1 MKLPK
6 IKFKIWHGFFLLALL
21 FIIPPLIITLAQ
33 RWEVSDRDPDR
44 GAMTVKQ
51 DVFGDSAGKIV
62 YLEQNWK
69 PEQSLWFYTTTQGSN
84 LLPYDFFLVLEQAD
98 KPVLFR
104 SDENINYYRYLPQ
117 KKTSSN
123 PDALPVGFVKD
134 NYLGKDYMGFTCAA
148 CHTAQVNFKGTG
160 MRIDGG
166 PASADMQ
173 GFLNGLTAA
182 MTAVR
187 DKPDVQQR
195 FVNAVMKLGA
205 YSSEADVIA
214 DIKTYTLRLI
224 SYNII
229 NRSPVDY
236 GYARLDAFG
245 RIYNRTLE
253 HLLNRQQLKEVL
265 ENVLS
270 EEEVK
275 AALEGIGQDIS
286 SADRDKIIERVAT
299 SDKNIAKLRRELF
312 IKADAPV
319 SYPFLWDIAQH
330 DYVQW
335 NGLGGNGGLGPLGRN
350 TGEVIGVFGSLD
362 WHEGKRFSLTS
373 LLAGQGWT
381 KKVVEY
387 DSSVNTQNLRRI
399 ENQLTELQSPK
410 WPEEILGKL
419 DQTRIK
425 SGKVLFAKYC
435 VSCHAEIDSRSPQR
449 RVVAN
454 MMQLEKIGTD
464 PTMANNSVDYQGYS
478 GILRNQ
484 YVGAGVGDVLLDK
497 KAPIAALLTKA
508 TLGVVTTP
516 DADKGFIRR
525 WSEWLHNI
533 IQALFGN
540 EIHDS
545 NKHGDYKPD
554 TTMTPYSSLQAYK
567 GRSLNG
573 IWATGPYLHNGS
585 VPTLYDLLLPSI
597 CPTDQQDAE
606 CRPTIFK
613 VGSREFDAEKVGMKS
628 SGYEGY
634 NFDTRLHGNSN
645 CGHDYGTLT
654 PRGPDELPK
663 PTCVHDAD
671 TKLPKESSD
680 LPKLTKQQRLDLL
693 EYLKSL

>member
-1 MKLPK
+1 MKRPK
-6 IKFKIWHGFFLLALL
+6 IKLKIWHGFLLLILL
-21 FIIPPLIITLAQ
+21 FIIPPLFIMLAQ
-33 RWEVSDRDPDR
+33 IWEVSDSDPDR
-44 GAMTVKQ
+44 GAATVKQ
-51 DVFGDSAGKIV
+51 DVFGDSASKIV

-84 LLPYDFFLVLEQAD
+84 LLPYDFFLVLEQAG
-98 KPVLFR
+98 KPELFR
-104 SDENINYYRYLPQ
+104 NDENINRYRYLPQ

-134 NYLGKDYMGFTCAA
+134 NYLSKNYVGFTCAA
-148 CHTAQVNFKGTG
+148 CHTGQINFKGTG

-166 PASADMQ
+166 PASADMA
-173 GFLNGLTAA
+173 GFLKGLTDA
-182 MTAVR
+182 MVAVR
-187 DKPDVQQR
+187 DKPDVQKR
-195 FVNAVMKLGA
+195 FVQAVVKLGA

-214 DIKTYTLRLI
+214 DIKTYALRLI
-224 SYNII
+224 SYNVI
-229 NRSPVDY
+229 NHSPVDY

-253 HLLNRQQLKEVL
+253 HLLNRQQIEEVL
-265 ENVLS
+265 SNVLT
-270 EEEVK
+270 EDEVK
-275 AALEGIGQDIS
+275 TALTGMGQDIS

-299 SDKNIAKLRRELF
+299 SAKNIVKLRQELF

-362 WHEGKRFSLTS
+362 WHESKRFSVTS
-373 LLAGQGWT
+373 LISGQGWT
-381 KKVVEY
+381 KKVIEF
-387 DSSVNTQNLRRI
+387 DSSINTQNLRRI
-399 ENQLTELQSPK
+399 ENQLTELQSPL
-410 WPEEILGKL
+410 WPQEILGKL

-425 SGKVLFAKYC
+425 RGEKLFASYC
-435 VSCHAEIDSRSPQR
+435 VSCHAEIDRSSPQR
-449 RVVAN
+449 RVVAH
-454 MMQLEKIGTD
+454 MSKLEEVGTD
-464 PTMANNSVDYQGYS
+464 PTMANNSVKYEGYS

-525 WSEWLHNI
+525 WSEWLFNI
-533 IQALFGN
+533 IKAFFSN
-540 EIHDS
+540 EIKDS
-545 NKHGDYKPD
+545 NKHGNYNPD

-585 VPTLYDLLLPSI
+585 VPTLYDLLLPAT
-597 CPTDQQDAE
+597 CPADQKDAE
-606 CRPTIFK
+606 CRPEKFL
-613 VGSREFDAEKVGMKS
+613 VGSREFDVEKVGLKS
-628 SGYEGY
+628 TGYDGFT
-634 NFDTRLHGNSN
+634 FDTRLNGNRN
-645 CGHDYGTLT
+645 TGHEYGA
-654 PRGPDELPK
+654 RS
-663 PTCVHDAD
+663 
-671 TKLPKESSD
+671 TKETGD
-680 LPKLTKQQRLDLL
+680 LPILTKEQRLDLL
-693 EYLKSL
+693 EYLKAQ

>member
-6 IKFKIWHGFFLLALL
+6 IKFKIRHGFLLLILL
-21 FIIPPLIITLAQ
+21 FIIPPLFIVLAQ
-33 RWEVSDRDPDR
+33 HWEVSDSDPDR
-44 GAMTVKQ
+44 GAATVKQ
-51 DVFGDSAGKIV
+51 DVFGDSAAKIV
-62 YLEQNWK
+62 YLDQNWK

-98 KPVLFR
+98 KPELFR
-104 SDENINYYRYLPQ
+104 SDENINRYRYLPQ

-134 NYLGKDYMGFTCAA
+134 NYLSKNYMGFTCAA
-148 CHTAQVNFKGTG
+148 CHTGQINYKGTG

-166 PASADMQ
+166 PASSDMA
-173 GFLNGLTAA
+173 GFLKGLTDA
-182 MTAVR
+182 MIAVR
-187 DKPDVQQR
+187 DKPDVQKR
-195 FVNAVMKLGA
+195 FVQAVMKLGA
-205 YSSEADVIA
+205 YGSEADIIA

-229 NRSPVDY
+229 NHSPVDY

-253 HLLNRQQLKEVL
+253 HLLNRQQIEEVL
-265 ENVLS
+265 NNVLT

-275 AALEGIGQDIS
+275 TALAGIGQDIT
-286 SADRDKIIERVAT
+286 SADRDKIVERVAT
-299 SDKNIAKLRRELF
+299 SAKNIVKLRQELF

-373 LLAGQGWT
+373 LITGQGWT

-387 DSSVNTQNLRRI
+387 DSSVNTENLRRI
-399 ENQLTELQSPK
+399 ETQLTELQSPK
-410 WPEEILGKL
+410 WPEQILGKL
-419 DQTRIK
+419 DQVRIK
-425 SGKVLFAKYC
+425 RGEKLFDKYC
-435 VSCHAEIDSRSPQR
+435 VSCHAEIDRSSPQR
-449 RVVAN
+449 RVVAH
-454 MMQLEKIGTD
+454 MSKLEEVGTD
-464 PTMANNSVDYQGYS
+464 PTMADNSIKYEGYS

-525 WSEWLHNI
+525 WAEWLHNI
-533 IQALFGN
+533 IQAQFGN

-545 NKHGDYKPD
+545 NKHGNYNPD

-585 VPTLYDLLLPSI
+585 VPTLYDLLLPAS
-597 CPTDQQDAE
+597 CAADQKDAE
-606 CRPTIFK
+606 CRPEKFL
-613 VGSREFDAEKVGMKS
+613 VGSREFDAEKVGLRS
-628 SGYEGY
+628 TGYEGFT
-634 NFDTRLHGNSN
+634 FDTRLNGNRN
-645 CGHDYGTLT
+645 FGHEYGTKA
-654 PRGPDELPK
+654 PVK
-663 PTCVHDAD
+663 PG
-671 TKLPKESSD
+671 D
-680 LPKLTKQQRLDLL
+680 LPMLTKEDRLDLL
-693 EYLKSL
+693 EYLKAQ

>member
-6 IKFKIWHGFFLLALL
+6 IKFKIWHGFLLLILL
-21 FIIPPLIITLAQ
+21 FIIPPLIITLSQ
-33 RWEVSDRDPDR
+33 RWEVSDSDPDR
-44 GAMTVKQ
+44 GAMTVKK
-51 DVFGDSAGKIV
+51 DVFGDGASKIV

-98 KPVLFR
+98 KPELFR
-104 SDENINYYRYLPQ
+104 SDENINRYRYLPQ

-134 NYLGKDYMGFTCAA
+134 NYLSKNYMGFTCAA
-148 CHTAQVNFKGTG
+148 CHTGQINYKGTG

-166 PASADMQ
+166 PASADMA
-173 GFLNGLTAA
+173 GFLKGLTEA
-182 MTAVR
+182 MIVVR
-187 DKPDVQQR
+187 DKPEVQKR
-195 FVNAVMKLGA
+195 FVKAIMQLGT
-205 YSSEADVIA
+205 YGSEAEVIA
-214 DIKTYTLRLI
+214 DIKTYTLRLT

-229 NRSPVDY
+229 NHSPVDY

-253 HLLNRQQLKEVL
+253 HLLNRQQIEEVL
-265 ENVLS
+265 GKVLT
-270 EEEVK
+270 EDEVR
-275 AALEGIGQDIS
+275 AALTGIGPDIS
-286 SADRDKIIERVAT
+286 SADRDLIIERVAT
-299 SDKNIAKLRRELF
+299 SAKNIVKLRQELF

-350 TGEVIGVFGSLD
+350 TGEVIGVFGSLN
-362 WHEGKRFSLTS
+362 WHEGKRFSITS
-373 LLAGQGWT
+373 LLTGQGWT

-387 DSSVNTQNLRRI
+387 DSSINTQNLRRI

-410 WPEEILGKL
+410 WPQDILGKL
-419 DQTRIK
+419 DQSRIK
-425 SGKVLFAKYC
+425 RGEKLFANYC
-435 VSCHAEIDSRSPQR
+435 VSCHAEIDRSSPQR
-449 RVVAN
+449 RVVAH
-454 MMQLEKIGTD
+454 MSKLEEVGTD
-464 PTMANNSVDYQGYS
+464 PTMADNSIKYEGYS

-516 DADKGFIRR
+516 DPDKGFIRR

-533 IQALFGN
+533 VQAMFTN
-540 EIHDS
+540 EIKDS
-545 NKHGDYKPD
+545 NKHGNYNPD

-585 VPTLYDLLLPSI
+585 VPTLYDLLLPA
-597 CPTDQQDAE
+597 CQAEQKDTE
-606 CRPTIFK
+606 CRPEKFM

-628 SGYEGY
+628 TGYEGFV
-634 NFDTRLHGNSN
+634 FDTRLNGNHN
-645 CGHDYGTLT
+645 TGHDYGTK
-654 PRGPDELPK
+654 PAKGPG
-663 PTCVHDAD
+663 
-671 TKLPKESSD
+671 D
-680 LPKLTKQQRLDLL
+680 LPMLTKEQRLDLL
-693 EYLKSL
+693 EYLKDQ

>member
-1 MKLPK
+1 MKFPK
-6 IKFKIWHGFFLLALL
+6 IKLKIRHGFLLLILL
-21 FIIPPLIITLAQ
+21 FIIPPLFIVLAQ
-33 RWEVSDRDPDR
+33 HWEVSDSDPDR
-44 GAMTVKQ
+44 GAVTVKQ
-51 DVFGDSAGKIV
+51 DVFGDSASKIV
-62 YLEQNWK
+62 YLDQNWK

-98 KPVLFR
+98 KPELFR
-104 SDENINYYRYLPQ
+104 SDENINRYRYLPQ

-134 NYLGKDYMGFTCAA
+134 NYLSKNYMGFTCAA
-148 CHTAQVNFKGTG
+148 CHTGQINYKGTG

-166 PASADMQ
+166 PASSDMA
-173 GFLNGLTAA
+173 GFLKGLTEA
-182 MTAVR
+182 MMAVR
-187 DKPDVQQR
+187 DKPDVQKR
-195 FVNAVMKLGA
+195 FVQAVMKLGA

-214 DIKTYTLRLI
+214 DIKTYTLRLT

-229 NRSPVDY
+229 NHSPVDY

-253 HLLNRQQLKEVL
+253 HLLNRQQIEEVL
-265 ENVLS
+265 NNVLT

-275 AALEGIGQDIS
+275 TALAGIGQDIT
-286 SADRDKIIERVAT
+286 SADRDKIVERVAT
-299 SDKNIAKLRRELF
+299 SAKNVVKLRQELF

-362 WHEGKRFSLTS
+362 WHEAKRFSLIS
-373 LLAGQGWT
+373 LITGQGWT

-387 DSSVNTQNLRRI
+387 DSSVNTENLRRI
-399 ENQLTELQSPK
+399 ETQLTDLQSPK
-410 WPEEILGKL
+410 WPQDILGKL
-419 DQTRIK
+419 DQVRVK
-425 SGKVLFAKYC
+425 RGEKLFDKYC
-435 VSCHAEIDSRSPQR
+435 VSCHAEIDRSSPER
-449 RVVAN
+449 RVVAH
-454 MMQLEKIGTD
+454 MSKLEEVGTD
-464 PTMANNSVDYQGYS
+464 STMADNSIKYEGYS

-525 WSEWLHNI
+525 WAEWLHNI
-533 IQALFGN
+533 IQAQFGN

-545 NKHGDYKPD
+545 NKHGNYNPD

-585 VPTLYDLLLPSI
+585 VPTLYDLLLPAT
-597 CPTDQQDAE
+597 CPTDQKDAE
-606 CRPTIFK
+606 CRPEKFL
-613 VGSREFDAEKVGMKS
+613 VGSREFDVEKVGLRS
-628 SGYEGY
+628 TGYEGFTY
-634 NFDTRLHGNSN
+634 DTRLNGNRN
-645 CGHDYGTLT
+645 YGHEYGTKA
-654 PRGPDELPK
+654 PVK
-663 PTCVHDAD
+663 PG
-671 TKLPKESSD
+671 D
-680 LPKLTKQQRLDLL
+680 LPMLTKEDRLDLL
-693 EYLKSL
+693 EYLKAQ

>member
-6 IKFKIWHGFFLLALL
+6 IKFKIWHGFLLLILL
-21 FIIPPLIITLAQ
+21 FIIPPLIITLSQ
-33 RWEVSDRDPDR
+33 RWEVSDSDPDR

-51 DVFGDSAGKIV
+51 DVFGDNASKIV
-62 YLEQNWK
+62 YLQQNWK

-98 KPVLFR
+98 KPELFR
-104 SDENINYYRYLPQ
+104 SDENINRYRYLPQ

-134 NYLGKDYMGFTCAA
+134 NYLSKNFMGFTCAA
-148 CHTAQVNFKGTG
+148 CHTGQINYKGTG

-166 PASADMQ
+166 PASADMA
-173 GFLNGLTAA
+173 GFLKGLTDA
-182 MTAVR
+182 MISVR

-195 FVNAVMKLGA
+195 FVKAVMALGA

-214 DIKTYTLRLI
+214 DIKTYTLRLT

-229 NRSPVDY
+229 NHSPVDY

-253 HLLNRQQLKEVL
+253 HLLNRQQIEEVL
-265 ENVLS
+265 GKVLT
-270 EEEVK
+270 EDEVRT
-275 AALEGIGQDIS
+275 AMAGIGPDIS
-286 SADRDKIIERVAT
+286 SADRDKIVERVAT
-299 SDKNIAKLRRELF
+299 SAKNIVKLRQELF

-362 WHEGKRFSLTS
+362 WHEGKRFSITS
-373 LLAGQGWT
+373 LLTGQGWT

-387 DSSVNTQNLRRI
+387 DSSINTQNLRRI

-410 WPEEILGKL
+410 WPQDILGKL

-425 SGKVLFAKYC
+425 RGEKLFANYC
-435 VSCHAEIDSRSPQR
+435 VSCHAEIDRSSPQR
-449 RVVAN
+449 RVVAH
-454 MMQLEKIGTD
+454 MSKLEEVGTD
-464 PTMANNSVDYQGYS
+464 PTMADNSIKYEGYS

-533 IQALFGN
+533 FQALFSN
-540 EIHDS
+540 EIKDS
-545 NKHGDYKPD
+545 NKHGNYNPD

-585 VPTLYDLLLPSI
+585 VPTLYDLLLPA
-597 CPTDQQDAE
+597 CQADQKDTE
-606 CRPTIFK
+606 CRPEKFM

-628 SGYEGY
+628 TGYEGFV
-634 NFDTRLHGNSN
+634 FDTRLNGNRN
-645 CGHDYGTLT
+645 TGHDYGN
-654 PRGPDELPK
+654 K
-663 PTCVHDAD
+663 PA
-671 TKLPKESSD
+671 KGAGD
-680 LPKLTKQQRLDLL
+680 LPMLTKEQRLDLL
-693 EYLKSL
+693 EYLKDQ